1 MSSMFDSYEREYCD
15 LSTGISRKTQ
25 TLSSLSAA
33 EKDPKLQEI
42 QADVAEAKALIT
54 RMDLEARSLP
64 VAAKTP
70 LLAKLREYKEDLN
83 KLKRDMTKAAATG
96 VNDEARDEL
105 LSRAE
110 LGSSLPGFRLFKLL
124 DVSDGPS
131 SSSTSAGQRE
141 RLLQTHEQLNM
152 TGDRIRQGKQTLLET
167 EELGVSILQDL
178 HKQRET
184 ISHAREH
191 LHDADDSI
199 GRARKVLTSMSRRA
213 MTNKLILA
221 LIIMLLL
228 ASIGIIIYFKVIKN

>member
-1 MSSMFDSYEREYCD
+1 MFDSYEREYCE

-64 VAAKTP
+64 VASKTP
-70 LLAKLREYKEDLN
+70 MLAKLREYKEDLN
-83 KLKRDMTKAAATG
+83 KLKREMTKAAAAG

-110 LGSSLPGFRLFKLL
+110 LG
-124 DVSDGPS
+124 

-141 RLLQTHEQLNM
+141 RLLQTHEQLNI

-184 ISHAREH
+184 INHAREH

-228 ASIGIIIYFKVIKN
+228 ASIGVIIYFKVIRN